1 MGLRRS
7 QLQCEIRMEKAGGGA
22 WGIEDRE
29 ALLEGLFASI
39 HPVGLGNSW
48 NGSHILMSRESSLLN
63 TFPHSQACVLQ
74 KYTQSCMQDPGSGI
88 CQRGGS
94 Q

>member
-1 MGLRRS
+1 M
-7 QLQCEIRMEKAGGGA
+7 
-22 WGIEDRE
+22 EDRV

-39 HPVGLGNSW
+39 HPVRLGNSW
-48 NGSHILMSRESSLLN
+48 NGSRKLMKRDSSLLN
-63 TFPHSQACVLQ
+63 TFSHRQACVLQ
-74 KYTQSCMQDPGSGI
+74 KYTQSSMQYPGSSI